1 MLGPGPPRAALQIG
15 GGRGG
20 PLGPRAGAAASA
32 QEGPLCGSRAAAQPR
47 GQGPGTWLA
56 DPLTVQRRPLTSVS
70 RLESTGRRP
79 RPFPGWREL
88 GLLTFSRVS
97 ASSSNAP
104 AQLLHHHPGYLLF
117 LQERLFQWQV
127 GPTRIIQARAL
138 ITSAKSR
145 GHVSGRLWVPPSGP
159 HSTGG
164 RIHPSRE

>member
-1 MLGPGPPRAALQIG
+1 MALVLGPGPPRAALQIR

-104 AQLLHHHPGYLLF
+104 GSSCTTTQATFSFCRSVSSNGRWGPPGSSR
-117 LQERLFQWQV
+117 QEL
-127 GPTRIIQARAL
+127 
-138 ITSAKSR
+138 
-145 GHVSGRLWVPPSGP
+145 
-159 HSTGG
+159 
-164 RIHPSRE
+164 